1 MTEAPKTPPPPP
13 SSSPPPPPPPTPTE
27 QSTTQ
32 VGGLDVNVAAAL
44 SYFPIIAI
52 VWLVLEP
59 YNKNRFIRFHAIQ
72 AIGLA
77 VISMGI
83 NVVLTMIPF
92 LGWIILPFFSLAMF
106 ALFVVSAVKAFQGTE
121 FKLPVVGDFAD
132 KQAGPK

>member
-1 MTEAPKTPPPPP
+1 MTEAPKPPPPPQSTPPAPP
-13 SSSPPPPPPPTPTE
+13 SSSPTG
-27 QSTTQ
+27 TQ

-44 SYFPIIAI
+44 AYFVIIGI
-52 VWLVLEP
+52 IWLVLEP
-59 YNKNRFIRFHAIQ
+59 YNKNRFIRFHSIQ

-83 NVVLTMIPF
+83 STVLTMIPF
-92 LGWIILPFFSLAMF
+92 LGWIMLPFFSLAMF
-106 ALFVVSAVKAFQGTE
+106 VLFVVCAVKAFQGTE

>member
-1 MTEAPKTPPPPP
+1 MTEAPKTPPPP
-13 SSSPPPPPPPTPTE
+13 SSSPPTPPPPTSTE

-44 SYFPIIAI
+44 SYFLIIAI

-77 VISMGI
+77 VVSMGLSI
-83 NVVLTMIPF
+83 VLGMIPV
-92 LGWIILPFFSLAMF
+92 LGWIMLIFLPLVV
-106 ALFVVSAVKAFQGTE
+106 FVAAVICAVKAFQNQW
-121 FKLPVVGDFAD
+121 FKLPVIGDFAE
-132 KQAGPK
+132 KQAGPA

>member
-1 MTEAPKTPPPPP
+1 MTEAPKPPPPP
-13 SSSPPPPPPPTPTE
+13 SSSPPPTPPPTPSQ

-44 SYFPIIAI
+44 SYFLIIAI

-77 VISMGI
+77 VVSMGLSI
-83 NVVLTMIPF
+83 VLGMIPII
-92 LGWIILPFFSLAMF
+92 GWIALIFLPLVIFVA
-106 ALFVVSAVKAFQGTE
+106 AVVSAVKAFRNE
-121 FKLPVVGDFAD
+121 WFKLPVIGDFAE
-132 KQAGPK
+132 KQAGPA

>member
-1 MTEAPKTPPPPP
+1 MTEAPKPPPPPP
-13 SSSPPPPPPPTPTE
+13 SSPPPTPSQ

-44 SYFPIIAI
+44 SYFLIIAI

-77 VISMGI
+77 VVSMGLS
-83 NVVLTMIPF
+83 VVLGMIPIF
-92 LGWIILPFFSLAMF
+92 GWIALIFLPLVIFIAAVLC
-106 ALFVVSAVKAFQGTE
+106 AVKAFQNE
-121 FKLPVVGDFAD
+121 WFKLPVIGDFAE
-132 KQAGPK
+132 KQAGPA